1 MFSYLWGYF
10 VVKAF
15 QFLNLNH
22 TFSTFSTKL
31 TNPAPKNHVV
41 SEVCVWLF
49 FLSVGERSPFEELRM
64 RDSI

>member
-10 VVKAF
+10 VVNAF

-31 TNPAPKNHVV
+31 TKPAPKNHVV

-49 FLSVGERSPFEELRM
+49 FLSVGERAPFEELRM